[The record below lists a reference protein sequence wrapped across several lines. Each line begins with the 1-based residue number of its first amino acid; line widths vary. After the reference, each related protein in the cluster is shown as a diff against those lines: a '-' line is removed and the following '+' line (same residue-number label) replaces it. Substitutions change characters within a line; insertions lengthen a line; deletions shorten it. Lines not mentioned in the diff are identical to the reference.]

1 MFEASL
7 HQILRILLK
16 LIFPSL
22 IYLTSRTW
30 IVVFSISLFILF
42 VFIVIL
48 FNCRR
53 LPTATDIVYVRYG
66 YCVSCITV
74 FRLMLLNKH
83 AHTHKHTL
91 HCGRQ
96 WGCTPNQY
104 QLYAH
109 WLPATYTN
117 THTHTYA
124 YIYTRNYFSILSAI
138 SIKAQ
143 RVILLLPSIC
153 VYVCV
158 SILMWLVLALRCF
171 GFGCRITWP
180 SFVATLVCNF
190 ITFSGLLFHSLCL
203 RTAAADSNANTQ
215 CTYIHTYIYGTYIH
229 TYILM

>member
-83 AHTHKHTL
+83 AHTQPIPAIRPLATSHVHKHAHSRLCIYIHQKLLFHTL
-91 HCGRQ
+91 RHK
-96 WGCTPNQY
+96 
-104 QLYAH
+104 H
-109 WLPATYTN
+109 KSAT
-117 THTHTYA
+117 
-124 YIYTRNYFSILSAI
+124 S
-138 SIKAQ
+138 
-143 RVILLLPSIC
+143 
-153 VYVCV
+153 
-158 SILMWLVLALRCF
+158 
-171 GFGCRITWP
+171 
-180 SFVATLVCNF
+180 NF
-190 ITFSGLLFHSLCL
+190 ITPIYMCLCVCVYFDVACSSIALLWFRLPDHLAEFCCDFSL
-203 RTAAADSNANTQ
+203 
-215 CTYIHTYIYGTYIH
+215 
-229 TYILM
+229 